1 MMVGIMFLLLGIAT
15 SCSDGDEAIL
25 PEQASAKMPATEV
38 VVNKDSCMQ
47 LFSQILSKAVS
58 QRQDVRMFL
67 KAQALKKFDNDFNV
81 FYPFVKTRKLENV
94 HLKMFFL
101 TMKRMKESWTI
112 LKKLFLC

>member
-81 FYPFVKTRKLENV
+81 FYNSS
-94 HLKMFFL
+94 LKFEIMAKQL
-101 TMKRMKESWTI
+101 YVASQRV
-112 LKKLFLC
+112 L

>member
-1 MMVGIMFLLLGIAT
+1 MDKNNIIILQSKKFKFNQTSNKMVELKKIQTMMVGMMFLILGVAT

-25 PEQASAKMPATEV
+25 PEQASAKMPTTEA

-67 KAQALKKFDNDFNV
+67 
-81 FYPFVKTRKLENV
+81 
-94 HLKMFFL
+94 
-101 TMKRMKESWTI
+101 
-112 LKKLFLC
+112 

>member
-58 QRQDVRMFL
+58 IRKGRGVIETSILPISDE
-67 KAQALKKFDNDFNV
+67 
-81 FYPFVKTRKLENV
+81 FYTQ
-94 HLKMFFL
+94 
-101 TMKRMKESWTI
+101 KR
-112 LKKLFLC
+112 F